1 MPVSNQVENPHSAPG
16 IILNSV
22 SLSFD
27 QHLLFNNLSCQF
39 FGGQFT
45 CLLGP
50 SGVGKSSL
58 LRLIANLY
66 TDNRTQFS
74 GQIYATDEQPISS
87 RIAYM
92 AQTDSL
98 LPWLNTLENALLSS
112 RLHRKVT
119 PEKKE
124 YARELLARVGLKNSQ
139 QKIDT
144 LSGGMRQRVALV
156 RTLLEDKPIVLMDEP
171 FSALDVITRLGLQDL
186 AAELLNNK
194 TVILVTH
201 DPLEALRL
209 GHVIYVL
216 AGMPAHLGDAIQPSG
231 PIPRAITAPEIL
243 QLQGE
248 LLTRLKQAQ
257 ELMV

>member
-1 MPVSNQVENPHSAPG
+1 MSAPG
-16 IILNSV
+16 IILNNI
-22 SLSFD
+22 SLAFA
-27 QHLLFNNLSCQF
+27 QQTLFNNLSCEF
-39 FGGQFT
+39 TGGQFT

-58 LRLIANLY
+58 LHLIADLY
-66 TDNRTQFS
+66 THKSIQYS
-74 GQIYATDEQPISS
+74 GTIRATDNQPIQT

-98 LPWLNTLENALLSS
+98 LPWLNTEQNCLLGS
-112 RLHRKVT
+112 RLRGEITSV
-119 PEKKE
+119 KKIQ
-124 YARELLARVGLKNSQ
+124 ARELLKRVGLKNPK
-139 QKIDT
+139 QKIAE

-171 FSALDVITRLGLQDL
+171 FAALDVITRLNLHDL
-186 AAELLNNK
+186 AAELLQHK

-216 AGMPAHLGDAIQPSG
+216 AGMPAQLGAPIIPAG
-231 PIPRAITAPEIL
+231 TIPRAITAPTIL

-248 LLTRLKQAQ
+248 LLARLQLAQ
-257 ELMV
+257 ELM